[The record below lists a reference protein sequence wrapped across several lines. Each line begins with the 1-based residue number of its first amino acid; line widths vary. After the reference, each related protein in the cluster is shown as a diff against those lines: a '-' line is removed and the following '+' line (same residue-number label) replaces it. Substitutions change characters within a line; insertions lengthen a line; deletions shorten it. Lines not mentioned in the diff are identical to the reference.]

1 MTARTHQ
8 QWEQRL
14 LRTEK
19 IFSSMPDGWRI
30 CHGASAPR
38 GYAWINNGKSLFSK
52 EYRHALLKTA

>member
-1 MTARTHQ
+1 MTAKMHEK
-8 QWEQRL
+8 WEQRL

-19 IFSSMPDGWRI
+19 VFSSMPEGWKI

-38 GYAWINNGKSLFSK
+38 GYAWINNGKSLFGG